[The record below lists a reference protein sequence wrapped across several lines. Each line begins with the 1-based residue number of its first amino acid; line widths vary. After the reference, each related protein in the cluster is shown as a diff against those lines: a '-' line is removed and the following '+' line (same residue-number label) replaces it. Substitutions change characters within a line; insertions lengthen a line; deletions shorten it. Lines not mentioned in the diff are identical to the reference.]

1 MEKQVSTKRSVNY
14 AFKIVGY
21 LGHDNKLFDRTCPAC
36 RKGMYSSREYSRC
49 PKCGGVL
56 GYLTNADGKAIAIS
70 EGTVYPAFGP
80 KQEKSDAMAIAKRK
94 NGMLI
99 KYRFKMFSFIDEHGV
114 LIPPAEHGRCRSG
127 AKVEIMIM
135 RHQLIPSW
143 FMGKDENNPNSET
156 KVPWV
161 ELMMPIF
168 TNAPYNDYVKV
179 LTEQEYASKT
189 ISHNV
194 YPDGSPVPIEV
205 PTAQPTVV
213 PEATPITGIDADI
226 AALEKRI
233 AAIKAAQAP
242 AVQAPVPQPVAPQVL
257 EPQPEPFDTDSV
269 PWEEQRAM
277 SVADGNVD
285 PFTYA

>member
-14 AFKIVGY
+14 AFKIVGN

-36 RKGMYSSREYSRC
+36 RKGMYSSRKYSRC
-49 PKCGGVL
+49 PKCGGAL
-56 GYLTNADGKAIAIS
+56 GYLTNAEGKAIAIS

-80 KQEKSDAMAIAKRK
+80 EQEKSDAMAISKRK
-94 NGMLI
+94 NGMPI

-114 LIPPAEHGRCRSG
+114 LIPPADHDRCRSG
-127 AKVEIMIM
+127 ARVEIMIM
-135 RHQLIPSW
+135 RHQPVPSW
-143 FMGKDENNPNSET
+143 FMGKDDNNPNSKT

-161 ELMMPIF
+161 EWMLPIY

-179 LTEQEYASKT
+179 LTDQEYASKT
-189 ISHNV
+189 VSHNV
-194 YPDGSPVPIEV
+194 YPDGSPAPIGV
-205 PTAQPTVV
+205 PTTPPTAA
-213 PEATPITGIDADI
+213 PEAAPITSLDADI

-242 AVQAPVPQPVAPQVL
+242 AVQAPVPQPVAPQVPG
-257 EPQPEPFDTDSV
+257 PQTEPFDTDTA
-269 PWEEQRAM
+269 PWEDQKAM
-277 SVADGNVD
+277 SVADGDVD

>member
-1 MEKQVSTKRSVNY
+1 MEKQVSTKRSVNH
-14 AFKIVGY
+14 AFKIVGS

-36 RKGMYSSREYSRC
+36 RKGMYSSRKYSRC

-56 GYLTNADGKAIAIS
+56 GYLTNAEGKAIAIS
-70 EGTVYPAFGP
+70 EGTVYPTFGP
-80 KQEKSDAMAIAKRK
+80 KQEKKDAMAISKRK
-94 NGMLI
+94 NGMPI
-99 KYRFKMFSFIDEHGV
+99 KYRFKMFSFIDEHSV
-114 LIPPAEHGRCRSG
+114 LIPPAEHDRCHTG

-143 FMGKDENNPNSET
+143 FMGKDENNPDSET
-156 KVPWV
+156 KIPWV
-161 ELMMPIF
+161 ELMMPIY

-179 LTEQEYASKT
+179 LTDQEYASKT
-189 ISHNV
+189 VSHNV

-205 PTAQPTVV
+205 PMTSPTTA
-213 PEATPITGIDADI
+213 PESTPVASLDADI

-242 AVQAPVPQPVAPQVL
+242 APQPIAPQTL
-257 EPQPEPFDTDSV
+257 EPQPEPFIDDGV
-269 PWEEQRAM
+269 PWEEQRAI
-277 SVADGNVD
+277 SVSDGDVD